1 MKRKVKNK
9 NKVLREVEVEV
20 IRSSKRNYKGY
31 GL

>member
-20 IRSSKRNYKGY
+20 IRGSKRNYKGY